1 MLPAGLVGHV
11 RLRYLGTSAQ
21 KARLV
26 VDLIR
31 GRRVEEA
38 LGTLRFTPKAV
49 AREILKALDSAVAN
63 ARVKRPEVD
72 VDRLVVGTAF
82 VDGGPML
89 KRIRPAPMGRAF
101 RVQKRMCHVTLGLV
115 ETGDGRPAAAARR
128 PSAKAEG
135 VEPSAKEH
143 AASAAP
149 AGGSRTTHKRHA
161 ATRPARKEG
170 PAGGPAKGKARM
182 RGSGS
187 KKGGGG

>member
-11 RLRYLGTSAQ
+11 RLRYVGTSAQ

-26 VDLIR
+26 VDMIR

-82 VDGGPML
+82 VDGGPSL

-115 ETGDGRPAAAARR
+115 ETGDGRPGTAARR
-128 PSAKAEG
+128 TAAKTGAAA
-135 VEPSAKEH
+135 PTAKEH
-143 AASAAP
+143 AAGAAP
-149 AGGSRTTHKRHA
+149 AAGTRTPHKRGPAH
-161 ATRPARKEG
+161 RPSRREG

>member
-1 MLPAGLVGHV
+1 MLPAGLVGHA

-38 LGTLRFTPKAV
+38 MGTLRFTPKAV
-49 AREILKALDSAVAN
+49 AREILKVLDSAVAN
-63 ARVKRPEVD
+63 ARVKKPEVD

-82 VDGGPML
+82 VDGGPSL

-115 ETGDGRPAAAARR
+115 ETGDGRPAARASR
-128 PSAKAEG
+128 PAAKAEG
-135 VEPSAKEH
+135 
-143 AASAAP
+143 AAP
-149 AGGSRTTHKRHA
+149 AGHAHGGEAAAPRTPRKTRTAHS
-161 ATRPARKEG
+161 RPAGKES
-170 PAGGPAKGKARM
+170 AGGGRPAKSKARM
-182 RGSGS
+182 PGSGS
-187 KKGGGG
+187 KRGGGG

>member
-1 MLPAGLVGHV
+1 MLPAGLVGHA

-31 GRRVEEA
+31 GRRVEDA

-49 AREILKALDSAVAN
+49 AREILKVLDSAVAN

-82 VDGGPML
+82 VDGGPSL

-115 ETGDGRPAAAARR
+115 ETGDGRPAGAARRPDAKAGAEPAAKEHATQAGGTRTTHKREAARR
-128 PSAKAEG
+128 PSRREK
-135 VEPSAKEH
+135 
-143 AASAAP
+143 
-149 AGGSRTTHKRHA
+149 
-161 ATRPARKEG
+161 G